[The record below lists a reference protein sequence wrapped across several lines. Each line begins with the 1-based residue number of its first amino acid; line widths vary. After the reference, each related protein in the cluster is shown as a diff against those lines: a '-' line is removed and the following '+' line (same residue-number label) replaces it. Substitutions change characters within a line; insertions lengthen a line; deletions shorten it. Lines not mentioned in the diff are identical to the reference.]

1 MSPDAARP
9 AMGGAAAPAGY
20 TPYHP
25 RWYRR
30 RVSVWWWLQK
40 PSYATFVLR
49 ELTSVFV
56 AGFAVVTLFQVRA
69 LSAGPEAYARFQ
81 QRLES
86 PIALAFHAVALAFV
100 LFHSITWFNL
110 APKAMVVRLGGRRL
124 PDAAVVAGNY
134 AAWVVATAFVVAV
147 LVVAL

>member
-1 MSPDAARP
+1 VSPDAAHQ
-9 AMGGAAAPAGY
+9 ATGGAAAPATY

-30 RVSVWWWLQK
+30 RVSVWWWLKK

-56 AGFAVVTLFQVRA
+56 AGFAVVTLLQVRA

-86 PIALAFHAVALAFV
+86 PIVLAFHAVALAFV